1 MAEKGLLIVIS
12 GPAGSGKGKVT
23 EILTEKYGFLK
34 SVSITTRAPRP
45 GEVAGRDYNYISHEE
60 FKERIKKRDTLE
72 HAKYCGNYYGT
83 PKSEAENVIESGKH
97 LILEIEV
104 QGAMKIKKKR
114 KDAILIMLL
123 PPSHS
128 KQEERLRGRATETED
143 KILARL
149 AQAKKEVAQA
159 NKYHYIVYNND
170 NEIEKCAE
178 DILAIVRAEQLMS
191 KRNPNAATKFLEN

>member
-23 EILTEKYGFLK
+23 EILTEKYGFVK

-60 FKERIKKRDTLE
+60 FKERIKKRDTME

-128 KQEERLRGRATETED
+128 KQEERLRGRGTETEESVINRLNKA
-143 KILARL
+143 KIEITYLPRYDYS
-149 AQAKKEVAQA
+149 V
-159 NKYHYIVYNND
+159 I
-170 NEIEKCAE
+170 NEDGGVEQCAE
-178 DILAIVRAEQLMS
+178 LIYSIMQAEHARTVHTS
-191 KRNPNAATKFLEN
+191 HIIKEFE